1 MRFALVGK
9 SGSGKSTAGEHLGR
23 LIGVEHV
30 RTGAI
35 CRQIARVLFGN
46 DDKHSTQRLDDA
58 LTTIDPSIF
67 VRAALRPYGDRDGFV
82 LDALRFRD
90 DAVLARGLG
99 CRIVRIAAPPD
110 LRHTRLRQR
119 GQSFDPA
126 TDGLHRSEIEL
137 DLIEVDHEIIN
148 AGDLPSLKAA
158 LAAIVAEG

>member
-23 LIGVEHV
+23 LAGVEHV

-35 CRQIARVLFGN
+35 CRQIAHLLFGN
-46 DDKHSTQRLDDA
+46 DEKRSTQRLDDA
-58 LTTIDPSIF
+58 LTTIDPCIF
-67 VRAALRPYGDRDGFV
+67 VRAALRPYGEGGGFV
-82 LDALRFRD
+82 LDALRFCE
-90 DAVLARGLG
+90 DAVLARGMG
-99 CRIVRIAAPPD
+99 CRIIRIVAPPE
-110 LRHTRLRQR
+110 LRHLRLRER

-137 DLIEVDHEIIN
+137 DVIKVDHEIIN
-148 AGDLPSLKAA
+148 AGDLRSMEAA